1 MRRNGY
7 PCRTRR
13 SQKKQHRKT
22 RHLGAVVYINMAGL
36 IPQDFIDDLIARAD
50 VVEVIGKRIQLKKA
64 GREFKACCPF
74 HDEKTPS
81 FTVSPGKGFYHCFGC
96 GAHGTAI
103 GFLMEYEHMSFVE
116 AIESLANIMGVEVPR
131 DETDRPARR
140 YDELFSLMSSVERH
154 WQACL
159 KEDAN
164 AIDYLKQRGI
174 DGATAKRFSIG
185 FAPDS
190 WSDVLDKFGKTPE
203 AQERLLA
210 TGLVI
215 RKDNGK
221 HYDRFRDRIIFPI
234 RDTRGRTIGFG
245 GRALGDGEP
254 KYLNS
259 PETVL
264 FHKGRELYGLY
275 EARQALRHVDRL
287 VVVEGYMDVVALAR
301 HGIDFSIATLGTA
314 TTADHLNILF
324 RLTDNVFF
332 SFDGD
337 RAGKAA
343 AWRALENALPQVRE
357 GRQIRFVFLPDGHDP
372 DSYVNEKGPDAFI
385 KALDEGMAL
394 SDFLIGEL
402 ASQVDMTTVDGK
414 ARLAELAK
422 PLVHKIPQGVYY
434 ELLVEE
440 LANKIGLAP
449 ARLEKMLGQAPD
461 STGRRV
467 AQSMSLARKRKGT
480 IATGR
485 PSVVRRAITLL
496 LNHPAAADK
505 LDIEKLAEVNRPGVE
520 LLHDLIETVQEEPN
534 ITTAGL
540 LERWRHDDEGR
551 HLGKLAAVEVPEEE
565 DFDPAAELEACLE
578 QLAIAGRRERIDFLI
593 EKQKLSSLTDEEK
606 GELRQLH

>member
-1 MRRNGY
+1 
-7 PCRTRR
+7 
-13 SQKKQHRKT
+13 
-22 RHLGAVVYINMAGL
+22 MAGL

-96 GAHGTAI
+96 GAHGTAV

-116 AIESLANIMGVEVPR
+116 AIEALANIMGVEVPR
-131 DETDRPARR
+131 DESDRPARR
-140 YDELFSLMSSVERH
+140 YDELFSLMASVEQH
-154 WQACL
+154 WQVCL
-159 KEDAN
+159 RDHTVAV
-164 AIDYLKQRGI
+164 DYLKQRGI
-174 DGATAKRFSIG
+174 DGATAKRFGIG
-185 FAPDS
+185 YAPDS
-190 WSDVLDKFGKTPE
+190 WSDVLDKFGKTSE
-203 AQERLLA
+203 AAERLLA

-221 HYDRFRDRIIFPI
+221 HYDRFRDRIMFPI

-275 EARQALRHVDRL
+275 EARQALRHIDRL

-314 TTADHLNILF
+314 TTTDHLNILF
-324 RLTDNVFF
+324 RLADNVTFG
-332 SFDGD
+332 FDGD
-337 RAGKAA
+337 RAGRAA

-372 DSYVNEKGPDAFI
+372 DSYVNEFGSDAFI
-385 KALDEGMAL
+385 KALDEGVAL
-394 SDFLIGEL
+394 SAFLINEL
-402 ASQVDMTTVDGK
+402 ASQVDMTTIDGK

-422 PLVHKIPQGVYY
+422 PLIHKIPQGVYR
-434 ELLVEE
+434 ELLIES
-440 LANKIGLAP
+440 LAETVGLA
-449 ARLEKMLGQAPD
+449 AGKLEKMLGHAPESAGRTTSLSKT
-461 STGRRV
+461 STTRR
-467 AQSMSLARKRKGT
+467 RGT
-480 IATGR
+480 ITSGR

-496 LNHPAAADK
+496 LNHPEAGDK
-505 LDIEKLAEVNRPGVE
+505 LDIEKLAGVNRPGVE

-551 HLGKLAAVEVPEEE
+551 HLGKLAAVEVPQEE
-565 DFDPAAELEACLE
+565 DFDPAAELEACLD
-578 QLAIAGRRERIDFLI
+578 QLALAGRRERVDFLI
-593 EKQKLSSLTDEEK
+593 EKQKLSSLTDDEK
-606 GELRQLH
+606 SELRQLH

>member
-1 MRRNGY
+1 
-7 PCRTRR
+7 
-13 SQKKQHRKT
+13 
-22 RHLGAVVYINMAGL
+22 MAGL

-116 AIESLANIMGVEVPR
+116 AIEGLANIMGVEVPR
-131 DETDRPARR
+131 DESDRPARR
-140 YDELFSLMSSVERH
+140 YDELFSLMSSVETH
-154 WQACL
+154 WQNCL
-159 KEDAN
+159 RDNTA
-164 AIDYLKQRGI
+164 AVDYLKQRGI
-174 DGATAKRFSIG
+174 DGATAKRFGIG

-203 AQERLLA
+203 AAERLLA
-210 TGLVI
+210 TGLII

-221 HYDRFRDRIIFPI
+221 HYDRFRDRIMFPI
-234 RDTRGRTIGFG
+234 RDARGRTIAFG

-275 EARQALRHVDRL
+275 EARQALRHIERL

-301 HGIDFSIATLGTA
+301 HGIDFSVATLGTA
-314 TTADHLNILF
+314 TTSDHLNHLF
-324 RLTDNVFF
+324 RLTENVTF

-357 GRQIRFVFLPDGHDP
+357 GRQIRFVFLPDGQDP
-372 DSYVNEKGPDAFI
+372 DSFVNEYGADAFI
-385 KALDEGMAL
+385 KELDNGLAL
-394 SDFLIGEL
+394 SDYLIGEL

-422 PLVHKIPQGVYY
+422 PLIHKIPQGVYR
-434 ELLVEE
+434 ELLIES
-440 LANKIGLAP
+440 LADTLGLSATK
-449 ARLEKMLGQAPD
+449 LEKMIGQAPE
-461 STGRRV
+461 SGGAIGSPTQASARRPRT
-467 AQSMSLARKRKGT
+467 AMGA
-480 IATGR
+480 GR

-496 LNHPAAADK
+496 LNNPATADK
-505 LDIEKLAEVNRPGVE
+505 LDIEKLAGVNRPGVE

-540 LERWRHDDEGR
+540 LERWRHDEEGR

-565 DFDPAAELEACLE
+565 DFDPGAELEACLD
-578 QLAIAGRRERIDFLI
+578 QLALAGRRERVDFLI
-593 EKQKLSSLTDEEK
+593 EKQKLSSLTDDEK

>member
-1 MRRNGY
+1 
-7 PCRTRR
+7 
-13 SQKKQHRKT
+13 
-22 RHLGAVVYINMAGL
+22 MAGL

-116 AIESLANIMGVEVPR
+116 AIESLASIMGVDVPR
-131 DETDRPARR
+131 DETERPARR

-154 WQACL
+154 WQVCL
-159 KEDAN
+159 KENAN

-174 DGATAKRFSIG
+174 DGATAKRFGIG

-190 WSDVLDKFGKTPE
+190 WSDVLEKFGKTPE
-203 AQERLLA
+203 AQERLLI

-221 HYDRFRDRIIFPI
+221 HYDRFRDRIMFPI

-275 EARQALRHVDRL
+275 EARQALRQIERL

-314 TTADHLNILF
+314 TTTDHLNILF

-343 AWRALENALPQVRE
+343 AWRALENSLPQVRE

-372 DSYVNEKGPDAFI
+372 DSYVNEQGPDAFI
-385 KALDEGMAL
+385 EAIDEGVVL
-394 SDFLIGEL
+394 SDFLIEEL
-402 ASQVDMTTVDGK
+402 SSQVDMSTVDGK

-422 PLVHKIPQGVYY
+422 PLLHKIPHGVYY
-434 ELLVEE
+434 ELLIDK
-440 LANKIGLAP
+440 LANKIGLP
-449 ARLEKMLGQAPD
+449 TTRLEKMLGQAPGSSD
-461 STGRRV
+461 RRAV
-467 AQSMSLARKRKGT
+467 RTTSLARRRKGV
-480 IATGR
+480 IGAGR

-505 LDIEKLAEVNRPGVE
+505 LDIEKLANVNRPGVE